1 VSRRIHLGRWQY
13 LYAFSAT
20 GSIVDITEQCASVDT
35 GTLDSFK
42 QFVAE
47 HPYTGNAEQ
56 VATLSMGLAEAAM
69 QLDRSTYTHY
79 RQETG
84 KELGI
89 NDKVLSKLKVIGET
103 LLKIDEKQRREIIKK
118 LPSSYSTIHILC
130 SLRPEELI
138 TAVKNGAVTPKLSS
152 RSADIYVKQVRFP
165 RQFLQTET
173 EGIGTKEQHHY
184 SIMRPENKQISEDEF
199 LAFEKTLRSLCE
211 EYGLVLRKVGDTSN
225 ESLRKQE
232 RAEREIFW
240 REVLEKE
247 LSQEWFEEMP
257 DETKKQFNLRTR
269 DELIETP
276 LRSFT
281 GFLNK
286 TSGGRNAFWEKH
298 GRAYVAKV
306 HLLQE
311 KTDNNAQRYNFKR
324 RLEEVFE
331 ERKELAVWRNQI
343 VKLNM
348 FVY

>member
-1 VSRRIHLGRWQY
+1 M
-13 LYAFSAT
+13 
-20 GSIVDITEQCASVDT
+20 DT
-35 GTLDSFK
+35 GTPDSFK

-47 HPYTGNAEQ
+47 HPYTGTAEQ
-56 VATLSMGLAEAAM
+56 VCILSMGLAEAAM

-79 RQETG
+79 RQKTG
-84 KELGI
+84 NELGI

-103 LLKIDEKQRREIIKK
+103 LLKIDEKQRREVIKK
-118 LPSSYSTIHILC
+118 FPSSYSTIHILC
-130 SLRPEELI
+130 SLKPDELI
-138 TAVKNGAVTPKLSS
+138 TAVKNGTVNPKISS
-152 RSADIYVKQVRFP
+152 RAADIYVKQVRFP
-165 RQFLQTET
+165 RHFLQTKM
-173 EGIGTKEQHHY
+173 EGIGGKEQHHY
-184 SIMRPENKQISEDEF
+184 NIMRPENKQISEDEF

-211 EYGLVLRKVGDTSN
+211 EYGLVLRTVGDTSN

-247 LSQEWFEEMP
+247 LTQEWFKQMP

-269 DELIETP
+269 DELIEAP

-286 TSGGRNAFWEKH
+286 TSGGRNAFWVKH

-331 ERKELAVWRNQI
+331 ERGELAIWRNQL